1 MAEAFFNK
9 YSKAHKA
16 KSAAIIKPQERMHK
30 LVVRAMAEKGID
42 ITDNKSKK
50 ITKKMIEEADI
61 VILVNPDLK
70 NLVKIAKKVE
80 VWNIQDVIAKEDD
93 EHIYLEFTKVR
104 DMVEGK
110 VKELLIKISK

>member
-1 MAEAFFNK
+1 
-9 YSKAHKA
+9 
-16 KSAAIIKPQERMHK
+16 MHK